1 MPLRRS
7 AFTLV
12 EVLVSMVILAMMMLI
27 ITSVIGQAQ
36 RSWRAAS
43 SRVTQFREARQAF
56 DTVTRNL
63 RQATINSR
71 REYFYAGMKSFPD
84 DPLQAPEGFR
94 TTAELGIKFDRA
106 DAIVQGGGGSTNM
119 PGHAVVFQAP
129 LGKTAQQIYD
139 PLNNLLCAR
148 GYFVMFGGDSGY
160 VPRKLASRL
169 QSKYRYR
176 LMEYQPNT
184 EDNTVYGASHTE
196 WMTIN
201 YSAAQDFI
209 HPVAENI
216 VVMALGAS
224 FTPESSGSSKTPDLA
239 SKESN
244 SFQYGYDSYHEGGGQ
259 GTAYRLPHTVQVVM
273 VAMDEESASR
283 LAQQTG
289 SSAPDPVAASGASFT
304 EPLKLKQ
311 DLDKLTQY
319 MQSKRIN
326 YRVFSSSVL
335 IMAAGA

>member
-1 MPLRRS
+1 MDKRH

-43 SRVTQFREARQAF
+43 SRITQFREARQAF
-56 DTVTRNL
+56 DTVTRSL

-71 REYFYAGMKSFPD
+71 RDYFYANGAVVPQ
-84 DPLQAPEGFR
+84 DPKEPPAGLKV
-94 TTAELGIKFDRA
+94 TAELGIKIGRA
-106 DAIVQGGGGSTNM
+106 TTLFQGAGGPDIV
-119 PGHAVVFQAP
+119 PGHGIVFQAP
-129 LGKTAQQIYD
+129 LGKTGDVSYAA
-139 PLNNLLCAR
+139 LNNLLCSR
-148 GYFVMFGGDSGY
+148 GYFVMFGSDSEY
-160 VPRKLASRL
+160 VPRKLATRL
-169 QSKYRYR
+169 ESKYRYR
-176 LMEYQPNT
+176 LMEYQPNS
-184 EDNTVYGASHTE
+184 EDNEVYGATNGAWTSVSYATSQAD
-196 WMTIN
+196 M
-201 YSAAQDFI
+201 

-224 FTPESSGSSKTPDLA
+224 FTPAAGANQPDLA
-239 SKESN
+239 FNGAKSIKYS
-244 SFQYGYDSYHEGGGQ
+244 YDSYQETGGP

-283 LAQQTG
+283 IAGEMGT
-289 SSAPDPVAASGASFT
+289 SAPNFVGASGASFT
-304 EPLKLKQ
+304 DPDKLKD
-311 DLDKLTQY
+311 DLERLTTY
-319 MQSKRIN
+319 MQSKKVN